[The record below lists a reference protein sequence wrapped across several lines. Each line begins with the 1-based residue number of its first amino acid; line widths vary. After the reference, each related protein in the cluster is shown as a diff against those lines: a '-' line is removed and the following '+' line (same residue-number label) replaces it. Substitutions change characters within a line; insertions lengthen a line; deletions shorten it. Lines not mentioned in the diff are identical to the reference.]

1 MFGLALVVL
10 VGGLSLAVTTADG
23 LRERRAAHAALTA
36 MGIRAGVLRRSVLLQ
51 TALPLVLSVGLALG
65 ISVAASWLYLRLGAG
80 PDEPP
85 APTLPWAEYG
95 AVGVGAVMASLLATA
110 AVLPFVRS
118 AVRPES
124 LRFE

>member
-1 MFGLALVVL
+1 
-10 VGGLSLAVTTADG
+10 
-23 LRERRAAHAALTA
+23 